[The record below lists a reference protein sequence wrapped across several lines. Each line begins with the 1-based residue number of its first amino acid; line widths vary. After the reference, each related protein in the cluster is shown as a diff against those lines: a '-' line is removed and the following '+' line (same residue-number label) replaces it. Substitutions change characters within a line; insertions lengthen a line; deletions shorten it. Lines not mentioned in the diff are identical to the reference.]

1 MSTGDATLNITPEKS
16 LGAFYLIPDFFL
28 MDNDLTAADDVTTPS
43 NPPVSLPTNPPI
55 LSPTNPPASATTITV
70 QAESYLNMQ
79 SVKIEDT
86 TDEGSSKNVGYI
98 DSGDWMSYPEVTI
111 PSTGAY
117 TVEYQ
122 VSSNSQGGC
131 LQLEKAGG
139 TLVYGSL
146 SFAATSDWQRWVTVS
161 HTVNLE
167 AGLQFFSIKSTG
179 SAWNLNWFRITKFY
193 NQESFMRTTSS
204 IVYVHQLQYAT
215 KCIEPRQLIFS
226 NCELFPCC

>member
-1 MSTGDATLNITPEKS
+1 
-16 LGAFYLIPDFFL
+16 

-43 NPPVSLPTNPPI
+43 NPLVSLPTNPPI
-55 LSPTNPPASATTITV
+55 NPPASATTITV

-79 SVKIEDT
+79 GVKIEDT
-86 TDEGSSKNVGYI
+86 TDEGSGKNVGYI

-111 PSTGAY
+111 PSTGVY

-122 VSSNSQGGC
+122 VSKNSQGGC

-146 SFAATSDWQRWVTVS
+146 SFAATGDWQRWVTVS

-167 AGLQFFSIKSTG
+167 AGLQFLASNPRAVLGTSTG
-179 SAWNLNWFRITKFY
+179 SVLLSSRIQKV
-193 NQESFMRTTSS
+193 S
-204 IVYVHQLQYAT
+204 
-215 KCIEPRQLIFS
+215 
-226 NCELFPCC
+226 